1 MKKSQFI
8 RVISLMLLLTMLLPA
23 VPSLADHITSNGS
36 YVELYSEPDLSK
48 AADRRVRI
56 DAKDA
61 EKEGNW
67 YKLWVSG
74 GYHWVPASSVTVVNA
89 EPTPTETA
97 TATPTLAPGAT
108 ATPTPAKIEG
118 EKDPTFTGEVLSYTV
133 PTGGLFLYSSVGGA
147 KTTESVKAGNKLTL
161 TEVLDSPGWYS
172 LYHNGKAYYVP
183 ASILYTGESFSYT
196 VPSGKTLRLY
206 DGVRGVEAGLVQAGK
221 KLTLYPVA
229 GEADWYAVTFDGAD
243 RYVNK
248 ADLTSSV
255 TENNSY
261 GLTAHSI
268 EIAAG
273 SETNSEGQTGQ
284 FYYNAIYTSDVR
296 ENGVVVHKAGE
307 VNKGSGKAGFILEGQ
322 RINVKFSTSAALSYA
337 YTAGGKTYYLP
348 RSAAATGKS
357 SSGLVT
363 DNDNA
368 SFVTQITVKP
378 GMKLWKSKADAD
390 YITLSDTTVVYGV
403 KDGDDYYK
411 VTYENQ
417 YYYIKI
423 SDTSEVTTTEKATV
437 VVQKGTKLYASAGA
451 TESIGTV
458 DLTDRYT
465 ATKVE
470 VNGVAW
476 YQITELNGWISGA
489 ELINETSGK
498 TLVNLSEETVLY
510 KSMELAGESLKIP
523 SERTGFHYVNI
534 VDGDWY
540 SVQMDSLWYISRA
553 DAAVNADVG
562 DAIVDGDPEVTT
574 EDLTSQLG
582 YNDVMQSNSYW
593 VTAKTTMKVFT
604 QPKTNMSAYTDTSV
618 SPSVKRD
625 PYFDN
630 ATNMTIAAGESFLA
644 SPYNTQWYS
653 YIPDAANPKVYYIL
667 KDQLSGATATSSMSS
682 VRVTLVNAELYIS
695 ATSDAV
701 PSGIGPLNGEYVV
714 RPINNTWYS
723 IVYDGLQYYIK
734 ASDIDKDAGS
744 TPMPNMTDG
753 KAYRITIGVSGA
765 TIYKDSALT
774 DAAESG
780 HLAPGLAIDA
790 KRYSSSVYQVSV
802 GGVYYYISVRDIGA
816 ILGGDDAAAASPGS
830 TPEDIG
836 GILEGEKNSEYQNT
850 VMSYTVKSG
859 GLWLFYDSDFTRPA
873 LALSSGTKLTLTAQ
887 TKDDETVYTTWY
899 GGSQYYAQISTIY
912 SRQDEL
918 NASTGYSVTLTGT
931 ITLYEKYKHTTESYT
946 EAGKRKLRDVITME
960 GDTQITRPADMR
972 INVKVASFS
981 KATDAQKNTVAV
993 YSTVIDGKTYYFPGL
1008 TTGTLD
1014 PINADQSTI
1023 STALVASNL
1032 DTSLITKLVYGE
1044 SVPLYITNNTTSKAR
1059 LLSASAEQPLTLY
1072 GVSYDSQWFKVIYD
1086 GSAWYVPKTD
1096 PAPLSSEQISITN
1109 GASSS
1114 TFAVVIGSKSAKLYT
1129 APQTNTS
1136 KTTAYPEV
1144 GSQNYSGHTL
1154 PAGTVVYASKY
1165 SSTWYSYVYQENAGA
1180 TPKTLYFQNGDASNS
1195 NNTGSISSIIITP
1208 NTTSGRLNLYT
1219 TTATNEYVE
1228 SDTNLNIRAD
1238 GTMSY
1243 TVRRINSSWYSIS
1256 YRGATY
1262 YIKATDL
1269 NATDI
1274 ERGTP
1279 IATTSVGSKYTIV
1292 VGSTD
1297 GGMVPFYKSSYL
1309 GEKGDTPVGNIAGGT
1324 QMTGTKMYVEGD
1336 ADDFDNPGMYVFAV
1350 VYDGITRYI
1359 SASNV
1364 VGVKEG
1370 DEATEAKY
1378 AEQEAEGNY
1387 NPNIPV
1393 GDSIYGKLAA
1403 GTVVY
1408 VTKSKDD
1415 VALVLPSTGT
1425 YHLTRV
1431 DSQWYSLD
1439 LGETYYVL
1447 ASDVYVSGSSGSS
1460 GTGTGTGEGANME
1473 IGESTMETLKH
1484 IVYYYGSPSD
1494 TAAMTGSFSVGQLVR
1509 FTKISDYWFEVPIQS
1524 NGTYVYVKIADV
1536 YSASSGT
1543 GTGSSQTTT
1552 DGTGI
1557 ITSYIMIT
1565 ATSGTINMRK
1575 QASTTSTIMANIPI
1589 NTQLKNNGY
1598 EVSSKGE
1605 VWYKVTYNG
1614 VNGYVIG
1621 TYVKAVGTVDTSG
1634 GTVSPTEDIGRTLY
1648 VDTTKVNIRSGAGT
1662 NHSIVG
1668 YLEKNYALVPTNYAY
1683 GNDGMLWYAFA
1694 YSGKTAY
1701 IRADYLRGGVSSTT
1715 ELSGNVAIKS
1725 GGTNLRSGAGD
1736 SFGVIK
1742 QLERGVIVTIIGSG
1756 TDSSNTL
1763 WYRVS
1768 LDGVSGYLR
1777 KDTVRQLTTAEQN
1790 DLLASV
1796 AANYTELKYGSKG
1809 SEVLALQNQ
1818 LIATGYLAAGSAD
1831 GIYGTKTTNAV
1842 MAFQRAKGL
1851 SATGVA
1857 TSATQA
1863 SLFNTSA
1870 TSTGSTVTLNW
1881 FTNGVT
1887 LLKTYNVFQVYDVNS
1902 GVTWTAKY
1910 VEGANHADVVPN
1922 TAADAQKLKANNI
1935 TGSYVRRP
1943 VICTINGQKYAGSM
1957 YAVGHGT
1964 KNFVSFFS
1972 GVMCIHFT
1980 GSQTHGSGNV
1990 DADHQAAIQNA
2001 LNYGNQGN

>member
-23 VPSLADHITSNGS
+23 VPSLADTITSNGGFVDI
-36 YVELYSEPDLSK
+36 YTEPDLATRK
-48 AADRRVRI
+48 GTRVRI
-56 DAKDA
+56 DHKDVTN
-61 EKEGNW
+61 EGGW
-67 YKLWVSG
+67 YRVFVDG
-74 GYHWVPASSVTVVNA
+74 GYYWIPANSVTVTDA
-89 EPTPTETA
+89 TPTSVV
-97 TATPTLAPGAT
+97 TATPTYSLAPGAT
-108 ATPTPAKIEG
+108 PTPTPAKIEG

-133 PTGGLFLYSSVGGA
+133 PTGGLFLYNAIGGT
-147 KTTESVKAGNKLTL
+147 KTTESVQAGVKLTL

-172 LYHNGKAYYVP
+172 LYHNGKTYYVP
-183 ASILYTGESFSYT
+183 SSILYM
-196 VPSGKTLRLY
+196 
-206 DGVRGVEAGLVQAGK
+206 
-221 KLTLYPVA
+221 
-229 GEADWYAVTFDGAD
+229 ADED
-243 RYVNK
+243 
-248 ADLTSSV
+248 
-255 TENNSY
+255 
-261 GLTAHSI
+261 
-268 EIAAG
+268 
-273 SETNSEGQTGQ
+273 TNTT
-284 FYYNAIYTSDVR
+284 YYNTTTMRSIAIVDGGSNYYTELYTMNTKD
-296 ENGVVVHKAGE
+296 GHKAGE
-307 VNKGSGKAGFILEGQ
+307 VNTSSAVGGFIDGGQ
-322 RINVKFSTSAALSYA
+322 RINVRYATAAGLAYA

-348 RSAAATGKS
+348 KSAAKAGES
-357 SSGLVT
+357 SSALVS
-363 DNDNA
+363 DNDSA
-368 SFVTQITVKP
+368 TFVTQITISSD
-378 GMKLWKSKADAD
+378 KLKLYKSQAAVD
-390 YITLSDTTVVYGV
+390 YITLPKGTVVYGV
-403 KDGDDYYK
+403 KDGDDFYK
-411 VTYENQ
+411 VTYDNQ

-423 SDTSEVTTTEKATV
+423 AEMSTDGTTRSLLVKAPVEMVHEGGASMGVTIPAGTTVTILDIRDDGWYQVEYNGNTGWIQETDLKGSLITVPAGTTLTLIENDALTSTTIMTASAKQYEAYKKSFDETQYFV
-437 VVQKGTKLYASAGA
+437 ITYEGKLYAVAEGAPSSGGGTPLNLASGFKLYKDKDDYPNRTANGSISTSGIYYA
-451 TESIGTV
+451 TETENWDDIGAGIVYKITV
-458 DLTDRYT
+458 
-465 ATKVE
+465 E
-470 VNGVAW
+470 SFGEW
-476 YQITELNGWISGA
+476 YAL
-489 ELINETSGK
+489 
-498 TLVNLSEETVLY
+498 
-510 KSMELAGESLKIP
+510 KSDIE
-523 SERTGFHYVNI
+523 
-534 VDGDWY
+534 
-540 SVQMDSLWYISRA
+540 
-553 DAAVNADVG
+553 G
-562 DAIVDGDPEVTT
+562 DAGSSILEEIGEGDLNIYENATF
-574 EDLTSQLG
+574 TSQIG
-582 YNDVMQSNSYW
+582 YNDVMLPNSYW
-593 VTAKTTMKVFT
+593 VTASKTMKVYT
-604 QPKTNMSAYTDTSV
+604 KPDTNFYAIYENG
-618 SPSVKRD
+618 KKIE
-625 PYFDN
+625 PYQKN
-630 ATNMTIAAGESFLA
+630 LASGVPAINAGESFLA
-644 SPYNTQWYS
+644 SPYNTNWYA
-653 YIPDAANPKVYYIL
+653 YVPDIPGAAPKVYYIL
-667 KDQLSGATATSSMSS
+667 KSELSGATASSSMSS
-682 VRVTLVNAELYIS
+682 LRATLNNAQLYIS

-701 PSGIGPLNGEYVV
+701 PASVPALNGEYVV

-723 IVYDGLQYYIK
+723 IVYNSLQYYVK
-734 ASDIDKDAGS
+734 ASQVDTSSA

-753 KAYRITIGVSGA
+753 KSYRVTIGPSGA
-765 TIYKDSALT
+765 VVYKDVALT
-774 DAAESG
+774 DPAASTVG
-780 HLAPGLAIDA
+780 NLAAGMVVDA
-790 KRYSSSVYQVSV
+790 KRYSSSVYQVNL
-802 GGVYYYISVRDIGA
+802 GGVNYYISVSAIGL
-816 ILGGDDAAAASPGS
+816 ILGGDDAAAANPGS
-830 TPEDIG
+830 TPEGIG
-836 GILEGEKNSEYQNT
+836 GIIEGEKDAEFSNT
-850 VMSYTVKSG
+850 VLSYTVKAG
-859 GLWLFYDSDFTRPA
+859 GLWLFYDMDFTRPA
-873 LALSSGTKLTLTAQ
+873 LSLSSGTKLTLTAVSSA
-887 TKDDETVYTTWY
+887 DESKYTTWY
-899 GGSQYYAQISTIY
+899 GGEQYYVQIGTIY
-912 SRQDEL
+912 SRADEL
-918 NASTGYSVTLTGT
+918 NTTTSYSVTLGET
-931 ITLYEKYKHTTESYT
+931 ITLYGNYKHTTKSIRGADGKYT
-946 EAGKRKLRDVITME
+946 LVDVIEMLEPTTIE
-960 GDTQITRPADMR
+960 RPSGMR

-981 KATDAQKNTVAV
+981 KATGAAKNTISV
-993 YSTVIDGKTYYFPGL
+993 YSTQISGKTYYFPA
-1008 TTGTLD
+1008 TNEATNQKT
-1014 PINADQSTI
+1014 ADQSTL
-1023 STALVASNL
+1023 STALVASNV
-1032 DTSLITKLVYGE
+1032 DTSLITKIVCIDD
-1044 SVPLYITNNTTSKAR
+1044 VVLYITNNETSEAR
-1059 LLSASAEQPLTLY
+1059 KIKKPDGSNITLY
-1072 GVSYDSQWFKVIYD
+1072 GVSYDSQWYKVIYD
-1086 GSAWYVPKTD
+1086 GAAWYIKKSD
-1096 PAPLSSEQISITN
+1096 PAINNDLTERLSITS
-1109 GASSS
+1109 GTSST
-1114 TFAVVIGSKSAKLYT
+1114 TFAVTIGAKGARVYSAPSTNAYKT
-1129 APQTNTS
+1129 ATKEAGTENWYKEQVL
-1136 KTTAYPEV
+1136 A
-1144 GSQNYSGHTL
+1144 
-1154 PAGTVVYASKY
+1154 AGTVKQAS
-1165 SSTWYSYVYQENAGA
+1165 WYSAGWYSFVQLDNGN
-1180 TPKTLYFQNGDASNS
+1180 PITLYFQNTTASNA
-1195 NNTGSISSIIITP
+1195 NNTGSISSIIIAPKADVTV
-1208 NTTSGRLNLYT
+1208 TLYT
-1219 TTATNEYVE
+1219 TTSTNDYIATE
-1228 SDTNLNIRAD
+1228 SNLKITLEQGRQ
-1238 GTMSY
+1238 Y
-1243 TVRRINSSWYSIS
+1243 TVRRVNSSWYSIA
-1256 YRGATY
+1256 YQGNTY
-1262 YIKATDL
+1262 YIKASNLGSDL
-1269 NATDI
+1269 I
-1274 ERGTP
+1274 QSGTP
-1279 IATTSVGSKYTIV
+1279 VATTSVGNKYTII
-1292 VGSTD
+1292 VGSLN
-1297 GGMVPFYKSSYL
+1297 GGSVPFYKSSLLQNYV
-1309 GEKGDTPVGNIAGGT
+1309 GDITGGT
-1324 QMTGTKMYVEGD
+1324 QMTGTKLYVEETK
-1336 ADDFDNPGMYVFAV
+1336 AYVFEV
-1350 VYDGITRYI
+1350 LYDGVNRYI
-1359 SASNV
+1359 SADNV

-1370 DEATEAKY
+1370 DEVTEAKY
-1378 AEQEAEGNY
+1378 AEQESGGSY
-1387 NPNIPV
+1387 NPDIPV
-1393 GDSIYGKLAA
+1393 GESVYAKLNA
-1403 GTVVY
+1403 GTGLY
-1408 VTKSKDD
+1408 HETSTDN
-1415 VALVLPSTGT
+1415 LFFNLTSTGT

-1431 DSQWYSLD
+1431 SATWYRVNN
-1439 LGETYYVL
+1439 LGSVYYVL
-1447 ASDVYVSGSSGSS
+1447 ASEVFVGGSSGSS
-1460 GTGTGTGEGANME
+1460 GTGTNTGEGAALE
-1473 IGESTMETLKH
+1473 IGESTMQTLKH
-1484 IVYYYGSPSD
+1484 IVYYYSSPSD
-1494 TAAMTGSFSVGQLVR
+1494 TAPMTGSFSVGQLVR

-1524 NGTYVYVKIADV
+1524 NGTSVYVKIADV

-1575 QASTTSTIMANIPI
+1575 QATTGSTIMANIPI